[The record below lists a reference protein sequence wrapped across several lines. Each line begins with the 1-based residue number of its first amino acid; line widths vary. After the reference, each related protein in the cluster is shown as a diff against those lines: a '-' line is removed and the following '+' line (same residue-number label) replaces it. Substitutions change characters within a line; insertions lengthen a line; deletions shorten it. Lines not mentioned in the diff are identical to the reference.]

1 MAEKSVKIFLDMND
15 KELIR
20 TYLSYGGFKKGDAL
34 ILEGIRSAAAEFDRI
49 KKPLVFSCGNE
60 SCSVKILR

>member
-1 MAEKSVKIFLDMND
+1 MAEKSVKIFLDIND

-49 KKPLVFSCGNE
+49 KSRWFSAAETN
-60 SCSVKILR
+60 LAA